1 MEPPI
6 LARTPGSALDVLL
19 TVLTGMVGSPE
30 GNEVLSVGFV
40 RQVLALCYS
49 LMWGGH
55 QARCAPIRGVCHG
68 HEMGHVI
75 VYGGKWLYHVVP
87 HLTHL
92 SVFHDGFTSH
102 KLSLVLR

>member
-1 MEPPI
+1 MFSRFIPLHRSCCLEPPI

-55 QARCAPIRGVCHG
+55 QARCAPI
-68 HEMGHVI
+68 MG
-75 VYGGKWLYHVVP
+75 GMSW
-87 HLTHL
+87 T
-92 SVFHDGFTSH
+92 
-102 KLSLVLR
+102 